1 MEKTP
6 LFEREEVLA
15 NLDGDL
21 ELLHLLASTFVADAP
36 RLIGEMERAIRTG
49 DTEAA
54 ARACHNT
61 KGSVANFGAST
72 LVVELKAMEG
82 VCRAGA
88 LDEAEAILR
97 QIDLAIQRLIAE
109 LRELAPPPPG

>member
-1 MEKTP
+1 MGQTP

-21 ELLHLLASTFVADAP
+21 ELLQLLAATFIADAP
-36 RLIGEMERAIRTG
+36 RLVDEMNRAIRTG
-49 DTEAA
+49 DAEAA

-61 KGSVANFGAST
+61 KGSVANFGAGE
-72 LVVELKAMEG
+72 LVTELKEMER

-88 LDEAEAILR
+88 LDEAAATLR
-97 QIDLAIQRLIAE
+97 QIDMAIQRLVAE
-109 LRELAPPPPG
+109 LRELAPTPPG